1 MFMCSRYGAKVVIS
15 SHICTSSHYISR
27 PTVPGQS
34 ERPMPCLLRA
44 VGIGR
49 STHLA
54 LGKVSVP
61 RGTSWLAL
69 SALSLALGLVED
81 DLAHTHGVGGNL
93 YVLVGTDILQG
104 IL

>member
-27 PTVPGQS
+27 HTVPGQS
-34 ERPMPCLLRA
+34 ERPMPFLLRA